1 MDDTF
6 FVIPA
11 DKAHRQADVYRPE
24 WDGADTPPG
33 PLAPMTGIAN
43 ISATEGQDFS
53 MPHVYEMGG
62 GGLVSC
68 LKDYTRFALMLLNK
82 VPLIKSAALPKT
94 ACNKPPALCC
104 LQGELDGVRVLSS
117 NTVEWMSSNHL
128 PGGADLPS
136 YAAMERADV
145 GIGFGL
151 GFGMQLGPPDW
162 HNRRGKGTFYWGGA
176 ASTMFWVVTDPAR
189 LVFSLRAGCV
199 PHTESAVC
207 PGPGER
213 PRRGFSDADD
223 GAEPGPPAAPAVHD
237 AGLRR
242 AGDAGAAAVSGN
254 ASRRYRAI
262 LIDTHFSPSG

>member
-68 LKDYTRFALMLLNK
+68 LRDYTRFALMLLNK
-82 VPLIKSAALPKT
+82 
-94 ACNKPPALCC
+94 
-104 LQGELDGVRVLSS
+104 GELDGVRVLSS

-128 PGGADLPS
+128 PGGADMPS
-136 YAAMERADV
+136 YAATERADV

-176 ASTMFWVVTDPAR
+176 ASTMFWVVTCTD
-189 LVFSLRAGCV
+189 
-199 PHTESAVC
+199 
-207 PGPGER
+207 
-213 PRRGFSDADD
+213 
-223 GAEPGPPAAPAVHD
+223 
-237 AGLRR
+237 
-242 AGDAGAAAVSGN
+242 
-254 ASRRYRAI
+254 
-262 LIDTHFSPSG
+262 